1 MSNNSINTNVGAMI
15 ALQNLNQTNTD
26 LSTTQNRI
34 STGLKIA
41 SAKDNGAVWAI
52 AQNTRSDISSLDS
65 VKDSIQ
71 RGQSTVDVA
80 VAAGQTISDLLNQMK
95 TKALAAADTSLDT
108 NSRTALANDF
118 VALRNQISKTIANA
132 AFNGT
137 NLLKTG
143 AASLTSLADATGA
156 QKITVQAQV
165 MGLTASSAGTI
176 ITFTVGTTF
185 ATAAAASTVVS
196 QLTASITNVNAAV
209 AKLGTGSQAL
219 QTHLNFIGQL
229 QDTMTAGVGNLVDAD
244 MAKES
249 ANLQALQSKQQLGI
263 QALSIANS
271 SKSALLSLFR

>member
-1 MSNNSINTNVGAMI
+1 MSNNSINTNTGAMI
-15 ALQNLNQTNTD
+15 ALQNLNTTNTA

-80 VAAGQTISDLLNQMK
+80 VSAGQTVSDLLNQMK

>member
-1 MSNNSINTNVGAMI
+1 MSNNSINTNTGAMI
-15 ALQNLNQTNTD
+15 ALQNLNTTNTA

-108 NSRTALANDF
+108 NSRTAMANDF

-185 ATAAAASTVVS
+185 ATAAASTVVS